1 MSRTVAVV
9 TDATSAGFWFPKWHD
24 YYGRLFG
31 ARNLHVLT
39 YEGQRPAFDGVV
51 LGGVWDVPLAY
62 SDTKRT
68 EIIAGLVN
76 LLLLTH
82 DIVIRCDVDEFLV
95 PDLRRYRSLRDY
107 VEALER
113 PYVTAFGI
121 DIFESTADPP
131 LDMNRPVVHVQRRR
145 AVVQSALHKTAIT
158 RIPIAWAPGFHGA
171 SVAPVFDGLFLLHT
185 KFADMAGRAAWFRGM
200 KSRLPEGSAEYAY
213 FSFTEEQLRGH
224 KAWLN
229 QKRYAPEGWAEI
241 SDPMATARFL
251 ETVTRS
257 ETGIHQGEFMTGD
270 AFFVLPPQFLGTF

>member
-1 MSRTVAVV
+1 
-9 TDATSAGFWFPKWHD
+9 
-24 YYGRLFG
+24 
-31 ARNLHVLT
+31 
-39 YEGQRPAFDGVV
+39 
-51 LGGVWDVPLAY
+51 
-62 SDTKRT
+62 
-68 EIIAGLVN
+68 
-76 LLLLTH
+76 
-82 DIVIRCDVDEFLV
+82 
-95 PDLRRYRSLRDY
+95 
-107 VEALER
+107 
-113 PYVTAFGI
+113 
-121 DIFESTADPP
+121 
-131 LDMNRPVVHVQRRR
+131 VQRRR